1 MKTFFT
7 KHLLIFA
14 LVASVFTII
23 FRYFLSYGIENK
35 LTWLVVFSAVLFFLI
50 MFGIGYYYGKADAE
64 RLPINDVGFRFNLMN
79 YLIFNT
85 ISFLWFHYGFNSH
98 YEKISTIYI
107 IAIIWGFFLFIHFIF
122 YIWSKKNS
130 IEGLNKEDL
139 FD

>member
-14 LVASVFTII
+14 LIAAVFTLI

-35 LTWLVVFSAVLFFLI
+35 LTWMVVSSAVLYFVG

-64 RLPINDVGFRFNLMN
+64 RLPIHDVGFRFHLVT
-79 YLIFNT
+79 YLVHNI
-85 ISFLWFHYGFNSH
+85 ISYLWFYYGFNSH
-98 YEKISTIYI
+98 YERISTIYI
-107 IAIIWGFFLFIHFIF
+107 TVMIWGFFLFIHFIF